1 MSDTVVGVSGVRR
14 IARSHLKRFL
24 QAALMRISGR
34 SLILIAIVGAACG
47 TGGCALKTIDHVIA
61 DPARYAD
68 RPVTVGGEVVQSYSV
83 LGRGA
88 YELRD
93 DTGRLWVVSDR
104 GVPRKGT
111 RVQVKGTV
119 RDVLNTDLP
128 FARGLGPLMHE
139 ASRKA
144 QR

>member
-1 MSDTVVGVSGVRR
+1 VRR
-14 IARSHLKRFL
+14 TARSRLKRFL
-24 QAALMRISGR
+24 QVTLMRTSGR
-34 SLILIAIVGAACG
+34 SLILIAIVGAACSA
-47 TGGCALKTIDHVIA
+47 GGCALKTIDQVLA

-68 RPVTVGGEVVQSYSV
+68 RPVTVRGEVVQSYSV

-88 YELRD
+88 YEVRD
-93 DTGRLWVVSDR
+93 RTGRLWVVSDR

-119 RDVLNTDLP
+119 RDALGVDLP
-128 FARGLGPLMHE
+128 VARGFGTLMHE